1 VARPAGAAAPA
12 PDTAGIE
19 IRPLAG
25 PHDHAACVALQREVW
40 GADFQEVVP
49 PTILWLANR
58 IGGVAAGA
66 FDGGRLAGFVVG
78 LTGVEDGRLVHW
90 SDMLAVAAGYR
101 GRGLGRRLKEYQRA
115 LLLPRGVDIVYW
127 TFDPLE
133 GRNAHLN
140 LARLG
145 AIARSYV
152 RDLYGP
158 GTSPLHAGVGTD
170 RLVAEWWIRSD
181 RVERRLSSPPRP
193 PRAAAA
199 AAPAALDAGDSP
211 PRPGDPV
218 PDLVADRV
226 RVAVPM
232 DLQAL
237 KRADPDLAAR
247 WRSAA
252 RAALEGYLARDY
264 RVVDFVRGAE
274 TGDYV
279 LARAGTPDV

>member
-1 VARPAGAAAPA
+1 VARPLGAAP
-12 PDTAGIE
+12 PERGGIE

-25 PHDHAACVALQREVW
+25 QHDHAACVALQRQVW

-66 FDGGRLAGFVVG
+66 FDAGRLAGFVFG

-90 SDMLAVAAGYR
+90 SDMLAVADRYR
-101 GRGLGRRLKEYQRA
+101 GRGLGRRLKEYQRSM
-115 LLLPRGVDIVYW
+115 LLPRGVELVYW

-140 LARLG
+140 FARLG
-145 AIARSYV
+145 VIARSYV

-181 RVERRLSSPPRP
+181 RVEQRLASSPAPARVAP
-193 PRAAAA
+193 AAV
-199 AAPAALDAGDSP
+199 PAALDAAGSP

-218 PDLVADRV
+218 PDLDGDRV
-226 RVAVPM
+226 RVAAPM

-237 KRADPDLAAR
+237 KRSDPDLAAR
-247 WRSAA
+247 WRSAT
-252 RAALEGYLARDY
+252 RAALQGYLTRDY
-264 RVVDFVRGAE
+264 QIVDFVRGAE
-274 TGDYV
+274 TGHYI
-279 LARAGTPDV
+279 LARAPAADG